1 MIASFC
7 KRNYFSANEKAAREF
22 ARKSFVEPSRMFL
35 TPMLIGSLNESRSK
49 EEKEKLEKELERR
62 MEEVIARDPDK
73 FNMSIIVHF
82 VLTHSLTHSLQ

>member
-22 ARKSFVEPSRMFL
+22 ARKSFVEPSRTFL

-49 EEKEKLEKELERR
+49 EEKEKLEKELEKR
-62 MEEVIARDPDK
+62 MEEVIAREPDK

-82 VLTHSLTHSLQ
+82 VLFKKVGIQK